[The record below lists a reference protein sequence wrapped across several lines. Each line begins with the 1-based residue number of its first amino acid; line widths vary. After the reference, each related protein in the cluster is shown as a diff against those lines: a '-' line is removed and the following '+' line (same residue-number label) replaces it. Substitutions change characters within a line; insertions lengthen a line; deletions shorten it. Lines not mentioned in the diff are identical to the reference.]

1 MNEKEM
7 ETILNHFFREGARG
21 GRPKERIKP
30 FLEKIGE
37 AWEKYPDLRFV
48 QFINLLYNEAEFDP
62 FHYEE
67 EDTLKLLEKLNQNLS
82 KPKEEN

>member
-1 MNEKEM
+1 MNKKEM
-7 ETILNHFFREGARG
+7 ETILSHFFREGDRG

-30 FLEKIGE
+30 FLEKVGE

-67 EDTLKLLEKLNQNLS
+67 EDTLKLIDKLQ
-82 KPKEEN
+82 ENTIKK